1 MSFVNARQLGIRW
14 ISAKMIPLP
23 LMLCCLLPVNTLSAQ
38 TLASPK
44 VSNKVES
51 LVDEIVA
58 AEVELKVSKRRS
70 KIIRMKKDV
79 FRIAVADPSII
90 EVVAF
95 GSREVE
101 LIGRET
107 GTTSVTLWLGTE
119 LDAESLSML
128 VEVVKDDAVE
138 DLRRMEFSELQDMIN
153 EMFPNSRVQ
162 LIPIADKLIVRG
174 QARDE
179 QEAVQIIS
187 LLRKSSGA
195 GQGGATG
202 TPYGTS
208 GGMAANV
215 NANTAESLPPH
226 SLINMLRVPGAK
238 QVMLK
243 VRIAELKRSALRELG
258 TDIERLE
265 IGDWILNSVLSGAGG
280 NLGAVGTF
288 DGDAIELAIRFLTTN
303 GSAKILAEPNMVVLS
318 GETANFIAGGEFAV
332 PTVVGVDGVGA
343 ASTSFKGFGTQVTFT
358 PTVLDKDRI
367 RLQVAPTFSTLNK
380 DNSVNSIFGL
390 DTRSVSTVVE
400 MREGQVMAIAGL
412 LQEQQR
418 GDKSQIPGLGRIP
431 ILNAV
436 AADRTMSRDETEL
449 LILVSPELIHPMDF
463 EEAPPLLPGMEVTEP
478 DDYDFFVHGAIE
490 GDPNLHFRST
500 IWENEL
506 TRRKIGDK
514 GCSTYIKSES
524 YYLYGPSGFSE

>member
-1 MSFVNARQLGIRW
+1 MMSFVNSKHFGMRW
-14 ISAKMIPLP
+14 ITTRAIPFL
-23 LMLCCLLPVNTLSAQ
+23 LLNSCLIPINTASAQ
-38 TLASPK
+38 TLATPQ
-44 VSNKVES
+44 VSDKVES

-79 FRIAVADPSII
+79 FRIAVADPSVI

-187 LLRKSSGA
+187 LLRKSTG
-195 GQGGATG
+195 GQGNSSG
-202 TPYGTS
+202 TSFGTS
-208 GGMAANV
+208 GGTAANV
-215 NANTAESLPPH
+215 NADPTDSLPQH

-243 VRIAELKRSALRELG
+243 LRIAELKRSALRELG
-258 TDIERLE
+258 ADIERLE
-265 IGDWILNSVLSGAGG
+265 IGDWILNSVLGTAGG

-288 DGDAIELAIRFLTTN
+288 DGDAIEIALKFLTTN
-303 GSAKILAEPNMVVLS
+303 GSAKVLAEPNLVVLS

-358 PTVLDKDRI
+358 PTVLDKDRV

-380 DNSVNSIFGL
+380 NNSVNSIFGL

-418 GDKSQIPGLGRIP
+418 GDKSQIPGIGRIP

-436 AADRTMSRDETEL
+436 TADRTMARDETEL
-449 LILVSPELIHPMDF
+449 LILVSPELVHPMDF
-463 EEAPPLLPGMEVTEP
+463 EETPPLLPGMEITEP

-490 GDPNLHFRST
+490 GDPNLQFRST

-506 TRRKIGDK
+506 TRRKIGNK